1 MINTAEEFAT
11 KASKAVP
18 SIQSIYLSEDDEII
32 EPSFARVAPNIQGTL
47 HTHYV
52 ERSFNS
58 NGVCFLKFYRSSN
71 DLKPFHVQKH
81 SQANTDVCDH
91 TGSESNENECGFCK
105 ELYYEDETC
114 FSILLARYGSVK
126 NVSENNFSANLKNM

>member
-1 MINTAEEFAT
+1 M
-11 KASKAVP
+11 
-18 SIQSIYLSEDDEII
+18 
-32 EPSFARVAPNIQGTL
+32 
-47 HTHYV
+47 

-71 DLKPFHVQKH
+71 DLKPFHVQNH
-81 SQANTDVCDH
+81 SQANTYVCDH

-114 FSILLARYGSVK
+114 LQYPACKIWFRK
-126 NVSENNFSANLKNM
+126 ECFRK